1 MEVGTI
7 YEQGLRIKILV
18 IQLLCRVTSVS
29 PNVDI
34 QDLTTGTEV
43 FKEFLISIS
52 LQWAHNDM
60 TVIKESV

>member
-1 MEVGTI
+1 MM
-7 YEQGLRIKILV
+7 YEQDLRIKILAT
-18 IQLLCRVTSVS
+18 QLLCRVTSVS

-43 FKEFLISIS
+43 LKEFLKSPS
-52 LQWAHNDM
+52 LQRPHNDI